1 MRKRI
6 LIFCFLMNILY
17 VEQSFAEDV
26 CYNMHNN
33 AVQCIEKLADEEG
46 HNACGI
52 NCLYDVVKNSN
63 GDSVLHI
70 YKKDASLPA
79 SIREGAFSP
88 NFYADGVVKDNNE
101 NAVPLE
107 NIVFDNDFETIGAYA
122 FSGSGAQ
129 ISSASGKF
137 VFNDVDPYITFW
149 GNTTLNGDIYFN
161 KNVSGVLEESKVNGD
176 IIFADGVTNVGWFFA
191 GNAEINGNIIIPK
204 SVQSIDIMAFAA
216 ASLTGKIYCAAGV
229 ESCYEMIKAGCKY
242 EDESYNNTCLNRL
255 EDMSYSGQLSAYPK
269 GCDTL
274 GSGALCTKCK
284 SESFRLTSGKCHRLI
299 YTIDEA
305 NRVAGPINRISIT
318 YR

>member
-88 NFYADGVVKDNNE
+88 NFYADGVVKDNNG

-137 VFNDVDPYITFW
+137 VFNDVDPYIAFY

-161 KNVSGVLEESKVNGD
+161 KNVNGVLEYSKVNGD
-176 IIFADGVTNVGWFFA
+176 IIFADGITEIGWYLA
-191 GNAEINGNIIIPK
+191 SNAEINGNIIIPK
-204 SVQSIDIMAFAA
+204 SVQSIDIRALAA
-216 ASLTGKIYCAAGV
+216 ASLTGKIYCASGIN
-229 ESCYEMIKAGCKY
+229 SCYEMVKAGC
-242 EDESYNNTCLNRL
+242 ENDSYCLNRL
-255 EDMSYSGQLSAYPK
+255 ENMLDSGQFSAYPK

-274 GSGALCTKCK
+274 GSEAICTKCE
-284 SESFRLTSGKCHRLI
+284 STSFRLTSGKCHRVI